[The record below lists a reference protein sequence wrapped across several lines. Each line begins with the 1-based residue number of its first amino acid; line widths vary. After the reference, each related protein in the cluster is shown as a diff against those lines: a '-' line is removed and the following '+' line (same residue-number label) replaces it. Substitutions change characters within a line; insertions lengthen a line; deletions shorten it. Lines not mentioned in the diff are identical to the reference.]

1 MEGLRTFSVP
11 LSKYSVATCAMFYH
25 LIPEAKLKKGL
36 LPLGPVFRLL
46 SNFEGQRG
54 KQYLPQERC
63 GEDVELAA
71 NRMPAY
77 WERMRADESNSL
89 TVAVA
94 FPQPCVG
101 SVGKVSWTIN
111 PLASIAT
118 NAMGITQNTERDYSG
133 ERRRMVLSH
142 FYLGS
147 RGIFCSRQLSIR
159 RIQSQDHSL

>member
-1 MEGLRTFSVP
+1 MEDLRTFSVP

-89 TVAVA
+89 AVAVA
-94 FPQPCVG
+94 SPPVMCWICGGRF
-101 SVGKVSWTIN
+101 
-111 PLASIAT
+111 
-118 NAMGITQNTERDYSG
+118 
-133 ERRRMVLSH
+133 
-142 FYLGS
+142 LGQQ
-147 RGIFCSRQLSIR
+147 ILWQALRQKAWGLR
-159 RIQSQDHSL
+159 RISKEIILESAEGWF